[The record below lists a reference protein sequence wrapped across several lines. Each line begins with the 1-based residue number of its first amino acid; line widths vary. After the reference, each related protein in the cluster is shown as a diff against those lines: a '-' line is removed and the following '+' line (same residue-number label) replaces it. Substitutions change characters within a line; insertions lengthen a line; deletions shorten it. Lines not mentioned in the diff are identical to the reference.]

1 MIINF
6 CHLYMSTQ
14 SIITYIKNEY
24 YINNNEISKI
34 NYFKGDIN
42 EYKENI
48 LEIFK
53 EEFKNNYIEDTT
65 TSIFINN
72 NKYWFY
78 ISYTIDNYDLFWYIK
93 IIKDNNKN

>member
-1 MIINF
+1 MTNNF
-6 CHLYMSTQ
+6 CHLYMSIQ

-24 YINNNEISKI
+24 YITNNEISKI

-53 EEFKNNYIEDTT
+53 EEFENNYIEDTK

-78 ISYTIDNYDLFWYIK
+78 ISFTIDNNDLFWYIK
-93 IIKDNNKN
+93 IV